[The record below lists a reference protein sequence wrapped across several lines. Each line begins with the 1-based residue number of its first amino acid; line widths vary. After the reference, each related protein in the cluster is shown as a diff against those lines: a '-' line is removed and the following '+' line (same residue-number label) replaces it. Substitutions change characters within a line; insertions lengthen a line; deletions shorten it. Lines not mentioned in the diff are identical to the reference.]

1 MELDQIRT
9 FMAVARRRSFSRAAE
24 DLLRTQPAVS
34 IKIRALE
41 AEIGQQLLERRRRGV
56 ELTPAGE
63 ILLRRGE
70 SVLGEIEGLRN
81 ELSDLSSLRVG
92 RVSLGASDT
101 VSLSLLPPALKRFVA
116 TYPGVDLRLFTQIS
130 RRVLEL
136 VSRDVI
142 DIGIVTLP
150 VGDPSVETR
159 ALYRDE
165 FVAVVPPSHPLAR
178 LKRLR
183 PEDLRGHPIIHLK
196 TETLT
201 RAWINARLEP
211 FGLHEQIRLEV
222 STVEVIKRLVE
233 AGLGI
238 SILPEIAVQ
247 EEAGSGR
254 LLVRRLPSLELLRP
268 VGWAWRRGRYFSRA
282 LTALVAEV
290 EKAVRQCY
298 PPRLQA

>member
-9 FMAVARRRSFSRAAE
+9 FMAVARRRSFSQAAG

-41 AEIGQQLLERRRRGV
+41 DEVGQQLLERRRRGV

-63 ILLRRGE
+63 ILFRRGE
-70 SVLGEIEGLRN
+70 SVLGEIEGLRS

-101 VSLSLLPPALKRFVA
+101 VSLYLLPPALKRFVA

-150 VGDPSVETR
+150 VADPAVETR

-165 FVAVVPPSHPLAR
+165 FVVVVPPSHALAR
-178 LKRLR
+178 LKRLKA
-183 PEDLRGHPIIHLK
+183 EDLRGHPIIHLK
-196 TETLT
+196 SETLT
-201 RAWINARLEP
+201 RAWINSRLEP
-211 FGLHEQIRLEV
+211 HGLHEQIRLEV

-247 EEAGSGR
+247 EEARSGR
-254 LLVRRLPSLELLRP
+254 LLARRLPALELLRP
-268 VGWAWRRGRYFSRA
+268 VGWAWRRGKYFSRA
-282 LTALVAEV
+282 VTALVAEV
-290 EKAVRQCY
+290 ERAIRQCY
-298 PPRLQA
+298 PRRLRR

>member
-9 FMAVARRRSFSRAAE
+9 FMAVARRRSFSQAAE

-56 ELTPAGE
+56 ELTPAGA
-63 ILLRRGE
+63 IFFRRAE
-70 SVLGEIEGLRN
+70 SILGEIEGLRN

-101 VSLSLLPPALKRFVA
+101 VSLYLLPPALKRFVA
-116 TYPGVDLRLFTQIS
+116 TYPGVDLRLSTQIS

-136 VSRDVI
+136 VSRDEI

-150 VGDPSVETR
+150 VADPSVETR

-178 LKRLR
+178 LRRLR

-196 TETLT
+196 AETLT

-211 FGLHEQIRLEV
+211 YGLHEQIRLEV

-247 EEAGSGR
+247 QEAASGR

-268 VGWAWRRGRYFSRA
+268 VGWVWRRGRYFSRA
-282 LTALVAEV
+282 LTALVEEV
-290 EKAVRQCY
+290 EKTIRQSY
-298 PPRLQA
+298 PPRLRE